1 MTNYFVVSVRGNP
14 NYSQQTI
21 ADTLIRVYGKDF
33 FKKLPI
39 VKDSGMLRY
48 TINRLARGQQMD
60 LLLSES
66 AHSRL
71 TEMNEKLAKKGV
83 VPPLVSA
90 GYEPLDGHWATKIE
104 SLLVNKRLPRWFGS
118 DKDAVYVHFLD
129 ADGDPFSDRVIHV
142 GEDPIIY
149 SIIKTLGIPM
159 LLVNIGVISSL
170 VNQCKITGSEFIS
183 SDWDFVHIMRDKVV
197 HEDDN
202 DLDPDDTDE
211 DEVYIDD
218 DLDDDEVGY

>member
-1 MTNYFVVSVRGNP
+1 MANYLVVSVRGNP

-48 TINRLARGQQMD
+48 TISRLARGQHIE

-83 VPPLVSA
+83 TPPVVA
-90 GYEPLDGHWATKIE
+90 TGYETMGNSWTPKLG
-104 SLLVNKRLPRWFGS
+104 SLLVNKRLPRWFSS
-118 DKDAVYVHFLD
+118 DKDAVYVHLLD
-129 ADGDPFSDRVIHV
+129 ADAEPFSDRVIQV
-142 GEDPIIY
+142 GEDPLIY
-149 SIIKTLGIPM
+149 SIIKTLGIPWF
-159 LLVNIGVISSL
+159 LVNIEVISNM
-170 VNQCKITGSEFIS
+170 VKQCKITGSEFLS
-183 SDWDFVHIMRDKVV
+183 SDWDFVHIMPDKVV

-211 DEVYIDD
+211 DDVYIDD
-218 DLDDDEVGY
+218 DLDDEGDC

>member
-1 MTNYFVVSVRGNP
+1 MSNYLVVSVRGNP

-21 ADTLIRVYGKDF
+21 ADTLVRIYGKDF

-48 TINRLARGQQMD
+48 TISRLARGQHIE

-83 VPPLVSA
+83 TPPLVA
-90 GYEPLDGHWATKIE
+90 TGYEAMKDHWSPKLG
-104 SLLVNKRLPRWFGS
+104 SLLVNKRLPRWFSS

-129 ADGDPFSDRVIHV
+129 ADAEPFSDRVIQV
-142 GEDPIIY
+142 GEDPLIY
-149 SIIKTLGIPM
+149 SIIKTLGIPWF
-159 LLVNIGVISSL
+159 LVNIEVISNM
-170 VNQCKITGSEFIS
+170 VKQCKITGSEFLS
-183 SDWDFVHIMRDKVV
+183 SDWDFVHIMPDKIV
-197 HEDDN
+197 HENDN
-202 DLDPDDTDE
+202 DLDPDDADE
-211 DEVYIDD
+211 DDVYIDD
-218 DLDDDEVGY
+218 DLDDEEDC

>member
-1 MTNYFVVSVRGNP
+1 MANYFVVSVRGNP

-21 ADTLIRVYGKDF
+21 ADTLIRIYGKDF

-48 TINRLARGQQMD
+48 TINRLSRGQHIE

-71 TEMNEKLAKKGV
+71 TDMNEKLAKKGV
-83 VPPLVSA
+83 TPPLVATS
-90 GYEPLDGHWATKIE
+90 YEPLNGLYNTKIG

-118 DKDAVYVHFLD
+118 DKTAVYVHFLD
-129 ADGDPFSDRVIHV
+129 AEGDPFSDRVIQV
-142 GEDPIIY
+142 GEEPIIY
-149 SIIKTLGIPM
+149 SIIKTLGFPWF
-159 LLVNIGVISSL
+159 LVNIGVISSM
-170 VNQCKITGSEFIS
+170 VNQCKITGSEFLS
-183 SDWDFVHIMRDKVV
+183 SDWDFLHIMRDKVV

-211 DEVYIDD
+211 DDVYIDD
-218 DLDDDEVGY
+218 DLDDDEGDC